1 VKKREAAFRR
11 DSDEITGKAFDFALA
26 KRMLQY
32 VRPYRSMFVVSIVA
46 VTIIVLL
53 ELLQGE
59 LIKHVID
66 GPLKEAVA
74 QGTGVDGWEAV
85 AGQIAPWAG
94 LVALLALLSSC
105 LGVLQVRWINRVAQR
120 AMRDLRV
127 QVFRHVEQQSLRF
140 FDRNPVGRLVTRTV
154 HDVEAL
160 SDLLTSGLDAIFRD
174 IFLLVG
180 IVIWLIATN
189 VELGLVSLVVVPPL
203 VIVTHFFRMAS
214 RRAFRRVRERLA
226 AVNSTIQ
233 ESISGVRVIQAFVQE
248 KKCRDRFEAQDRALA
263 DAHLSTVG
271 NFALFF
277 PVVELLAV
285 MGKAT
290 VIWWGAR
297 SIVQHELSFGELT
310 QFVFYLEVF
319 FRPIREVSEKFNIL
333 QGSMASAERL
343 FRLIDRPSDLVTQP
357 NGHAAERL
365 KGAVELRDVTFGY
378 DSARPVLSDISFAV
392 KPGETVALVGATG
405 AGKTTVASL
414 VTRLYDVDD
423 GAVLVDGIDVR
434 AHDLE
439 SLRRG
444 ITVVPQD
451 VFLFAGTVEEN
462 LRMGDPS
469 LTRDELLAAC
479 EAVGANR
486 VLARL
491 PGGLDGE
498 VGERGGR
505 LSVGER
511 QLLALARALAQDP
524 AVLVLDEA
532 TSSVD
537 SETEHLIQAAL
548 ERLQEGR
555 TTLIIAHRL
564 STIRRA
570 DRILVFHHG
579 ELREQGSHA
588 ELVKHGGIY
597 ATLHRLQFAA

>member
-11 DSDEITGKAFDFALA
+11 DSDEITGKAFDFQLA
-26 KRMLQY
+26 RRMLRY
-32 VRPYRSMFVVSIVA
+32 VLPYRGMFVTAIVA
-46 VTIIVLL
+46 VTVIVFF
-53 ELLQGE
+53 ELVQGE

-66 GPLKEAVA
+66 GPLREAVSGGA
-74 QGTGVDGWEAV
+74 RVDGWEEV
-85 AGQIAPWAG
+85 AGAIAPWAG
-94 LVALLALLSSC
+94 LVALFALVTSC

-127 QVFRHVEQQSLRF
+127 QVFRHVQSQSLRF

-174 IFLLVG
+174 IFLLAG
-180 IVIWLIATN
+180 IAAWLIITN
-189 VELGLVSLVVVPPL
+189 VELGLVSLLVVPPL
-203 VIVTHFFRMAS
+203 IVVTHFFRMAS

-226 AVNSTIQ
+226 TVNSTIQ

-248 KKCRDRFEAQDRALA
+248 KKCRTRFESQDRAIA
-263 DAHLSTVG
+263 DAHLSTVD

-285 MGKAT
+285 IGKAT

-297 SIVQHELSFGELT
+297 SIVAHDLTFGELT

-343 FRLIDRPSDLVTQP
+343 FRLIDRESDLVTP
-357 NGHAAERL
+357 ENGYAADRL
-365 KGAVELRDVTFGY
+365 RGAVELRGVTFGY
-378 DSARPVLSDISFAV
+378 DSARPVLSDISFDV
-392 KPGETVALVGATG
+392 RPGETVALVGATG

-414 VTRLYDVDD
+414 VTRLYDVDE

-434 AHDLE
+434 SHDLE
-439 SLRRG
+439 GLRRG

-469 LTRDELLAAC
+469 LTREELLAAC
-479 EAVGANR
+479 SAVGAD
-486 VLARL
+486 RL
-491 PGGLDGE
+491 LQRLRGGLDGQ
-498 VGERGGR
+498 VGERGAR

-579 ELREQGSHA
+579 ELREQGNHA
-588 ELVKHGGIY
+588 ELVKEDGIY